1 MTTFIEEESAF
12 DGFGLHPLLLEAV
25 KKMGFDNPTPI
36 QEEVI
41 PVVLEGSDVV
51 ARAQT
56 GSGKTAA
63 FCLPALNQLAQD
75 PMKQV
80 LVIVPTR
87 ELALQVS
94 EEMFKFGEKLGIK
107 PITVYGGDSISRQLD
122 RLRGNPRAIIAT
134 PGRLLDF
141 FKSKN
146 LKNFNPTTVVLDE
159 GDEMLNMGFLED
171 IQAIFSFLP
180 EQKQTL
186 LFSATMPKPIE
197 NLARGFLKDPIFLS
211 CVDVNHVHADIEQ
224 IFYQISE
231 KSKPAALCQ
240 LMHYYDA
247 AKALIFCNTK
257 MQVEKIADMLAKQGF
272 YVLKLH
278 GDMRQNERQMAI
290 GSFRKNPNS
299 CMVATDVAGR
309 GISISDI
316 THVFNF
322 ELPQSAA
329 GHTHRIGRTGRAGN
343 KGMAITLLTSKEVSK
358 IRRVFHKGS
367 QELNFLPLPTANA
380 LKSKQREK
388 FIEMI
393 KQEPVLK
400 DGEELLA
407 MIQQE
412 VNLKEIA
419 LKLISKLYPKVE
431 PVAIEQEPHFEE
443 KRRGGGRGDFKRR
456 EFSGAGRKFSR
467 GGGGGGFK
475 SKRSGSESG
484 DRKRFSIPRK
494 KEYSR

>member
-12 DGFGLHPLLLEAV
+12 DSFGLHPLLLEAV
-25 KKMGFDNPTPI
+25 KKMGFDSPTPI

-41 PVVLEGSDVV
+41 PVVLEGNDVV

-75 PMKQV
+75 PTKQV

-94 EEMFKFGEKLGIK
+94 EEMFRFGEALGIR

-180 EQKQTL
+180 AQKQTL

-197 NLARGFLKDPIFLS
+197 NLARGFLKNPIFLS

-224 IFYQISE
+224 IFYQVSE
-231 KSKPAALCQ
+231 RSKPAALCQ
-240 LMHYYDA
+240 LMHFYDA

-257 MQVEKIADMLAKQGF
+257 IQVEKIADMLVKQGF

-290 GSFRKNPNS
+290 GSFRKSPNS

-316 THVFNF
+316 SHVFNF

-380 LKSKQREK
+380 LKSRQREK

-393 KQEPVLK
+393 KQEPVQK

-412 VNLKEIA
+412 VSLKEIA

-431 PVAIEQEPHFEE
+431 PVAIEQESYSEE
-443 KRRGGGRGDFKRR
+443 RSRGRGDSRRR
-456 EFSGAGRKFSR
+456 EFSGGGRKFSR
-467 GGGGGGFK
+467 GGGGGGGFK
-475 SKRSGSESG
+475 SSRGGASESG
-484 DRKRFSIPRK
+484 DRKRFSIPRR
-494 KEYSR
+494 KEYSK